1 MVIAVFL
8 YDSTMLL
15 DIVYF
20 AYSIRGSIFVILAM
34 GIYWKKTTPS
44 GAIMGMLATAVVGI
58 SWVAVKRITGVY
70 PIHPEFSETYAA
82 ILSATLVTVVFSY
95 IKIGSNNKKLKV
107 SKKN

>member
-1 MVIAVFL
+1 
-8 YDSTMLL
+8 
-15 DIVYF
+15 
-20 AYSIRGSIFVILAM
+20 
-34 GIYWKKTTPS
+34 
-44 GAIMGMLATAVVGI
+44 MGMLATAVVGI

-107 SKKN
+107 SKKE